1 MRTAHRRRGDRR
13 RSGQAAPPRCGR
25 RPAPGRLHPPRG
37 EPVTVCHR
45 FSPPRPTFK
54 DAAAGVCRWF
64 FRHFDGFSAR
74 FRRIF
79 PGFSDILTAVKV
91 RFFGLCF
98 LFLPFFGPPAR
109 YWGGRFFHSRVR
121 KPENFLGIGAFL
133 HFPGGGSEKVRGD
146 FFGKIFKMIHCD
158 TLFRV

>member
-1 MRTAHRRRGDRR
+1 M
-13 RSGQAAPPRCGR
+13 P
-25 RPAPGRLHPPRG
+25 
-37 EPVTVCHR
+37 
-45 FSPPRPTFK
+45 
-54 DAAAGVCRWF
+54 AAGVLPLL
-64 FRHFDGFSAR
+64 FRHFAGVWGCFGG
-74 FRRIF
+74 IF
-79 PGFSDILTAVKV
+79 PGFLAILTAKKV
-91 RFFGLCF
+91 RFFGLFF
-98 LFLPFFGPPAR
+98 LFLPFFRPPAR